1 MGIGESKDSW
11 RELLLHLQDSGLKD
25 FPALAIGDGSLG
37 LWGAINEI
45 APNTK
50 HQRCWVHKTANIL
63 DKLPKSQQEKA
74 KVMIHDIYLAATT
87 ADAIT
92 AWDMHNYQL
101 KYPKAVECLAKD
113 QEAVLEFYNF
123 PAEHWVHLR
132 TTNPIESTFA
142 TVRHRTKKSK
152 NCHSRNTI
160 IVCVFKLIIEAEWKC
175 LCGKNRIA
183 QVINLDKFIDGI
195 HQDEIPI
202 DGNLNKVA

>member
-25 FPALAIGDGSLG
+25 VPALAIGDGSLG

-74 KVMIHDIYLAATT
+74 KAMIHDIYLAATK

-113 QEAVLEFYNF
+113 Q
-123 PAEHWVHLR
+123 
-132 TTNPIESTFA
+132 
-142 TVRHRTKKSK
+142 
-152 NCHSRNTI
+152 
-160 IVCVFKLIIEAEWKC
+160 IVCVFKLIIEAEPKC